1 MKKLLGLMVAIVL
14 MLSSFATFFG
24 QVAMANAQTLDE
36 ADEYF
41 IEFVLSDSTYEGELS
56 FSHSPL
62 YDQELSE
69 HGREYTFSVGNVNGY
84 ALMIEI
90 QGEGKTFYEID
101 ELFYNKTSPFSNCQG
116 LPVYVTHNTYLEYKE
131 QAFFDINSG
140 LEVDDELVFELA
152 QKGFNYFGGTTATF
166 TNTDIVIEYA
176 TKTTEEYSIEYDLP
190 NIDGGAIG
198 TSCANVA
205 GAVIITYYDRFCE
218 NLLPNF
224 VPYFIFFGAIFYRDT
239 SAEVIQL
246 TTTLNEL
253 MLIGEPHVGTT
264 FSEFQL
270 GMETYAENQGY
281 TYTSTNVFSNGS
293 FNFNSYKN
301 SVENNKPVAIF
312 LTNFTMHNGILE
324 EEGKDTIGRGYCP
337 VSHVEVGCGYKI
349 DTYYDSNGNVIS
361 TRTYLKVASGL
372 NSYGIGYLSLNGE
385 SAISKAISTQIS

>member
-1 MKKLLGLMVAIVL
+1 MKKFLRLIVAFVLMV
-14 MLSSFATFFG
+14 SSVAVSFG
-24 QVAMANAQTLDE
+24 QGTEAKAHSLDE
-36 ADEYF
+36 ADKYF
-41 IEFVLSDSTYEGELS
+41 LEFVLSDTTFEGSVS
-56 FSHSPL
+56 FSHTPL
-62 YDQELSE
+62 YNDQLEE
-69 HGREYTFSVGNVNGY
+69 NGREYTFSVGNVYGY

-90 QGEGKTFYEID
+90 QGANKTFYEID
-101 ELFYNKTSPFSNCQG
+101 ELFYNKTSPFSNCEG
-116 LPVYVTHNTYLEYKE
+116 LPVYITHNTYLEYKN

-140 LEVDDELVFELA
+140 LEVDDELVLQLA

-166 TNTDIVIEYA
+166 IDSEIAIDYA
-176 TKTTEEYSIEYDLP
+176 NKSTEEYSIQYDLP
-190 NIDGGAIG
+190 DVVPATN
-198 TSCANVA
+198 TSCANAA
-205 GAVIITYYDRFCE
+205 GACIITYYDRFCE

-224 VPYFIFFGAIFYRDT
+224 VPYITFGGAIFYRDN

-246 TTTLNEL
+246 TRTLGEL
-253 MLIGEPHVGTT
+253 MLIGEAHAGTT

-293 FNFNSYKN
+293 FNFNNYKN

-312 LTNFTMHNGILE
+312 LTNFTMLNGYINR
-324 EEGKDTIGRGYCP
+324 EEGQEVVSISYCP
-337 VSHVEVGCGYKI
+337 VSHVEVGCGYRI
-349 DTYYDSNGNVIS
+349 DTYYNVSGSVIA